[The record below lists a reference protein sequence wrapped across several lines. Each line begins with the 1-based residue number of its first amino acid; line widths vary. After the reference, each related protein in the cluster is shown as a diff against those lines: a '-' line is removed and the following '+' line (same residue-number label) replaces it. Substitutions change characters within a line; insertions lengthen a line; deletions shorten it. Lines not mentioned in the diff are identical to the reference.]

1 MKQDTTLPG
10 HAARRRTVLAAA
22 LGAFPALSAF
32 PALAQQPA
40 YPQGPVTFIVPWPPG
55 GSLDIFA
62 RALGQVLSA
71 EWGVPVIVDN
81 KPGASG
87 MIGADRAAR
96 AREDG
101 QTILLAN
108 TTFIQAPALQGKAPY
123 DPLKDFAP
131 VTQLGTLANAFAVRN
146 ASPIRDINDYV
157 RLLKA
162 APGRHSYA
170 SYGQA
175 SSAHLLMEGF
185 KERQGLEAT
194 HVAYKGET
202 APMTD
207 LLAGHIEAGFFSERL
222 VHEQRAGVRALAVTG
237 TQRSALLPDVP
248 TFAEAGLAGMETVGW
263 YGVFVPARTPRPLVA
278 RLSRDFT
285 AALRKPEIQA
295 KLRDIVVRPVGSTPE
310 EFSAALAAEWRTW
323 KTLIEKTGIRPE

>member
-1 MKQDTTLPG
+1 MK
-10 HAARRRTVLAAA
+10 HSKRRTLLSVAVGAA
-22 LGAFPALSAF
+22 LGTLPALTAF

-40 YPQGPVTFIVPWPPG
+40 FPQGPVTFVVPWPPG

-62 RALGQVLSA
+62 RALGQSLAS
-71 EWGVPVIVDN
+71 EWGVPVVVDN

-108 TTFIQAPALQGKAPY
+108 TTFIQAPALHVKAPY

-146 ASPIRDINDYV
+146 TSSIKDISEYV

-162 APGRHSYA
+162 APGKHSYA

-185 KERQGLEAT
+185 KDRQGLEAT

-202 APMTD
+202 VPMTD
-207 LLAGHIEAGFFSERL
+207 LIAGHIEAGFFSERL
-222 VHEQRAGVRALAVTG
+222 VYEQRANVRALAVTG

-263 YGVFVPARTPRPLVA
+263 YGVFVPAKTPKPLVT
-278 RLSRDFT
+278 RLSRDFA
-285 AALRKPEIQA
+285 AALRTPEILA
-295 KLRDIVVRPVGSTPE
+295 KLKDIVVRPVGNTPE
-310 EFSAALAAEWRTW
+310 EFSAALGAEWRTW
-323 KTLIEKTGIRPE
+323 KTLIEKTGIKPE